1 MVEVC
6 SLNSTDFEH
15 RAAGLRRPGLVLV
28 PNLIGEAPG
37 RGFDLALPSELKERI
52 RTVLMSRIDP
62 AVAGRIPRNL
72 LRVEIAKLVNEIATE
87 ERIQLNNLEE
97 MALAADISDDMVGLG
112 PLEPF
117 LDDDEITDILVNGP
131 FDIYVERHGRLEK
144 TTARF
149 RDTEHLANVAQR
161 IARGVGR
168 RIDEASP
175 MVDARL
181 ANGSRAN
188 IVLPPL
194 VINGGTISIRK
205 FPMCSLT
212 LEAMVRQENL
222 SHEVA
227 RVLQIAALSRVNILI
242 SGGTG
247 SGKTTL
253 LNAVSHYIE
262 PDERVITI
270 EDAVELRLQQ
280 PHVVQMETRPPNIE
294 GVGQVGQR
302 ELVRNALRM
311 RPDRIIVGEV
321 RGPEAFDMLQAMN
334 TGHDGSMS
342 TVHAN
347 SPRDALYR
355 VENMVMMANLNLPL
369 KAVRMHVASA
379 LNLVVHIERMRD
391 GIRRVQSIL
400 EIAGIE
406 SDVVSATGGRIGLLH
421 LIVTGI
427 GSAATICL
435 LAVGTGLS
443 ATLVVTLCG
452 AAIMVA
458 PALLVRFLQGR
469 YQRRFLETFPDALDV
484 IVRAVRAGLPIPEAV
499 EVVTRE
505 IGLPVGGEFRRL
517 LDELRIGTAMEEAL
531 QRAADRVRVPDF
543 RFFVVSPLL
552 QSQTGGGIAETLSNL
567 SAIIRQR
574 KALRLKARA
583 LTAEA
588 QTSAI
593 IVAVMPLVAGAGLFL
608 INRELMLILLTDPR
622 GRFLLGL
629 AGASLVLGI
638 ITMKLLIAKNLR

>member
-1 MVEVC
+1 MVEVRPM
-6 SLNSTDFEH
+6 NSTGFEN
-15 RAAGLRRPGLVLV
+15 RATAPRRPGLVLV
-28 PNLIGEAPG
+28 PNLAGEAPA
-37 RGFDLALPSELKERI
+37 RGFDLALPSELRERI

-62 AVAGRIPRNL
+62 TVAGRFPRNL
-72 LRVEIAKLVNEIATE
+72 LRVEIAKLVSEIATE

-117 LDDDEITDILVNGP
+117 LDDDEITDILANGP

-144 TTARF
+144 TAARF

-181 ANGSRAN
+181 ANGSRVN

-194 VINGGTISIRK
+194 VLNGGTISIRK
-205 FPMCSLT
+205 FPTCSLT

-222 SHEVA
+222 SPEVA
-227 RVLQIAALSRVNILI
+227 HLLQIAARSRVNILI

-253 LNAVSHYIE
+253 LNAVSHYID
-262 PDERVITI
+262 PDERIITV

-294 GVGQVGQR
+294 GVGQVGPR

-355 VENMVMMANLNLPL
+355 IENMVMMANLNLPL

-379 LNLVVHIERMRD
+379 LNLVVHMERMRD
-391 GIRRVQSIL
+391 GIRRVQSIV
-400 EIAGIE
+400 EIAGIDG
-406 SDVVSATGGRIGLLH
+406 DVISARELFTFQFRSEQHDGRIEGVFEPTRLRPDFLARASRYGLDRE
-421 LIVTGI
+421 
-427 GSAATICL
+427 L
-435 LAVGTGLS
+435 L
-443 ATLVVTLCG
+443 
-452 AAIMVA
+452 
-458 PALLVRFLQGR
+458 
-469 YQRRFLETFPDALDV
+469 
-484 IVRAVRAGLPIPEAV
+484 
-499 EVVTRE
+499 
-505 IGLPVGGEFRRL
+505 
-517 LDELRIGTAMEEAL
+517 EAL
-531 QRAADRVRVPDF
+531 GI
-543 RFFVVSPLL
+543 
-552 QSQTGGGIAETLSNL
+552 TG
-567 SAIIRQR
+567 
-574 KALRLKARA
+574 
-583 LTAEA
+583 
-588 QTSAI
+588 
-593 IVAVMPLVAGAGLFL
+593 V
-608 INRELMLILLTDPR
+608 
-622 GRFLLGL
+622 
-629 AGASLVLGI
+629 
-638 ITMKLLIAKNLR
+638 